1 MSVCLEHDGGGSHR
15 APLHLLRLLLL
26 LLLLLLT
33 VLLLHLEQ
41 DGDVAHLH
49 AASPPRHQVVLPH
62 PLPLPLEGGEVI
74 EEPVSGGQ
82 REPPLHSIA
91 AHC

>member
-1 MSVCLEHDGGGSHR
+1 MSVCLVHDGGGSHR

-26 LLLLLLT
+26 LLLLP

-49 AASPPRHQVVLPH
+49 AASPPRHQVVLPQ

-74 EEPVSGGQ
+74 EEAISGGQ